1 MSEGPTTGQRLLGI
15 FMILFG
21 LCVLLVGGGCTIL
34 WLSEIGSPSYY
45 GGGMGGMGGLANP
58 LLWVSIITFAGG
70 VVCLWVG
77 GKLAAGKYR
86 E

>member
-1 MSEGPTTGQRLLGI
+1 MNEEPPRTGQKLLGV
-15 FMILFG
+15 FMVLFG
-21 LCVLLVGGGCTIL
+21 LCITLLGGGCTIL
-34 WLSEIGSPSYY
+34 WLSELNSPY
-45 GGGMGGMGGLANP
+45 GGGMGGIANP
-58 LLWVSIITFAGG
+58 LLWISIITFAGG